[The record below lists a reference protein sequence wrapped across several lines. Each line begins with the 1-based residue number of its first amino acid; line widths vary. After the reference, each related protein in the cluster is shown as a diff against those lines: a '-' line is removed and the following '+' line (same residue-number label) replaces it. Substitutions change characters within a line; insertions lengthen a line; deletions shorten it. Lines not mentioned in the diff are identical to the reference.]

1 MHGLYRHEP
10 ALAAAMEHMEM
21 ARRQAEP
28 FHDAVRQAQEALERT
43 LQMHEIEERREV
55 LRQIE
60 ERREAQRQI
69 EERQQILRQV
79 EQAAAAF
86 ESVAF
91 QQFLAE
97 LRQRQALVHEMS
109 RNATLGAQALMV
121 DHETISDVLYRNRA
135 LIDPLIWSTYSGGSS
150 GPARA
155 SPLVRSHQ
163 KLVRSYGDLSE
174 AETSDEGKALPKP
187 VKALPTTEV
196 FTSAEVLEEISVSTQ
211 EASSEEEEMRE
222 ERREIRREISAETL
236 IRLEPALAKV
246 DPRFPRMW
254 QGAVSALRSENPERV
269 RHFSTSCR
277 ELLTQLMHQFA
288 PDGEIRQWSSDP
300 RHFGPDQRPTRRA
313 RLLYICRFCPGS
325 SGLASFTE
333 NDVDDVLKM
342 LDYYQRGVHRV
353 DAGFSGEELD
363 ALETRSAHLLISL
376 ASLGK
381 LVH

>member
-1 MHGLYRHEP
+1 MRGLYRHES
-10 ALAAAMEHMEM
+10 ALAAVVEHMEV

-28 FHDAVRQAQEALERT
+28 FSDAVRRVQEDLELKRQMRDAVRQMEERQEA
-43 LQMHEIEERREV
+43 

-60 ERREAQRQI
+60 QRHAV
-69 EERQQILRQV
+69 LRQF
-79 EQAAAAF
+79 EQVAAAF

-97 LRQRQALVHEMS
+97 LRQRQALAHEMS
-109 RNATLGAQALMV
+109 RNATLGAQALMA

-174 AETSDEGKALPKP
+174 AETSDEGKALPEP

-211 EASSEEEEMRE
+211 EASSEEEEIRE

-236 IRLEPALAKV
+236 IRLESALAEV

-254 QGAVSALRSENPERV
+254 LGAVSALRSENPEKV

-277 ELLTQLMHQFA
+277 ELLTQLVHQFA
-288 PDGEIRQWSSDP
+288 PDGEIHQWTSDP
-300 RHFGPDQRPTRRA
+300 EHFGPNQRPTRKA
-313 RLLYICRFCPGS
+313 RLFYICRFYRGS
-325 SGLASFTE
+325 SKLASFTE
-333 NDVDDVLKM
+333 NDIHDVLE
-342 LDYYQRGVHRV
+342 LFNHYQRGVHSV
-353 DAGFSGEELD
+353 ATGFSEDEID
-363 ALETRSAHLLISL
+363 ALEIRSAHLLFSL

-381 LVH
+381 LVN